1 MKEEIDVY
9 IYIYIYIA
17 YNKWGG
23 RIPILVFSMSKIEQY
38 IIVMLK

>member
-1 MKEEIDVY
+1 MKEEIDV
-9 IYIYIYIA
+9 YIYIYIA

-38 IIVMLK
+38 IIVTLK